1 MPELRVSIGHAN
13 EIPPAWGAPR
23 TASRRFTVAIRE
35 PRGTET
41 FSVAWGELTAEPGV
55 DWVVVQDD
63 GAAWPIKKD
72 LFARTY
78 EAAEPGRYRKVER
91 SRLVQVPPDTV
102 ALLATLEGP
111 LQVRHPDYVAIG
123 SQGEVYANAADW
135 VSEHLVFDAVGST

>member
-1 MPELRVSIGHAN
+1 MAEERVFIGHAS

-35 PRGTET
+35 PRGLES
-41 FSVAWGELTAEPGV
+41 FSVAWGELTANPGS
-55 DWVVVQDD
+55 DWVVMQDD

-78 EAAEPGRYRKVER
+78 EAVEPGRYRKVER
-91 SRLVQVPPDTV
+91 SRLVQVPPATV
-102 ALLATLEGP
+102 ALLTTLEGP
-111 LQVRHPDYVAIG
+111 LEVHHPDYVVVG

-135 VSEHLVFDAVGST
+135 VREHLTFDPLGGA

>member
-1 MPELRVSIGHAN
+1 MAEQRVPIGHAS
-13 EIPPAWGAPR
+13 EIPPAWGGLR

-35 PRGTET
+35 PRGEER
-41 FSVAWGELTAEPGV
+41 FKVAWGVLTADPGV
-55 DWVVVQDD
+55 DWVLVQDD
-63 GAAWPIKKD
+63 GASWPIKKD

-78 EAAEPGRYRKVER
+78 EATGPGRYRKLER

-111 LQVRHPDYVAIG
+111 LEVRHPDFVAVG

-135 VSEHLVFDAVGST
+135 VRQHLTFDTVGSA

>member
-1 MPELRVSIGHAN
+1 MAEERVFIGHAS

-35 PRGTET
+35 PRGLES
-41 FSVAWGELTAEPGV
+41 FSVAWGELTANPGS
-55 DWVVVQDD
+55 DWVVMQDD

-78 EAAEPGRYRKVER
+78 EAVEPGRYRKVER

-102 ALLATLEGP
+102 ALLTTLEGP
-111 LQVRHPDYVAIG
+111 LEVHHPDYVVVG

-135 VSEHLVFDAVGST
+135 VREHLTFDPLGGA